1 MTSNSITRFGTDGR
15 WFTEMA
21 TACCLTV
28 SRNVLMWSAMNSH
41 TGHAIY
47 RWVERSRTIRRVNES
62 MSDVFGSLV
71 KQMAAG
77 QTADKAD
84 WLIGAGL
91 LMPSVSGVA
100 LRSMKDP
107 GTAYNDPQLGQDPQP
122 ANMANYLDTTDDNG
136 GVHINS
142 GIPNH
147 AFYLTATRI
156 GGYAWEKAGRI
167 WYVTLT
173 TRLQADSDFQ
183 AAADLTFAV
192 AGEVYGSGSAEQQ
205 AVRGG
210 WDEVGITI
218 NPTFAKKLARPAK
231 TAA

>member
-1 MTSNSITRFGTDGR
+1 
-15 WFTEMA
+15 
-21 TACCLTV
+21 
-28 SRNVLMWSAMNSH
+28 
-41 TGHAIY
+41 
-47 RWVERSRTIRRVNES
+47 
-62 MSDVFGSLV
+62 
-71 KQMAAG
+71 
-77 QTADKAD
+77 
-84 WLIGAGL
+84 
-91 LMPSVSGVA
+91 
-100 LRSMKDP
+100 
-107 GTAYNDPQLGQDPQP
+107 
-122 ANMANYLDTTDDNG
+122 MANYLDTTDDNG

-147 AFYLTATRI
+147 AFFLTATKI
-156 GGYAWEKAGRI
+156 GGFAWEKAGRI

-192 AGEVYGSGSAEQQ
+192 AGELYGSGSAEQQ
-205 AVRGG
+205 AVQSG